1 MFYKQSSYE
10 EMLMS
15 TLKDFRGCEN
25 KSLQSFYIQSW
36 HESLHLSLYNIKVIT
51 ADIPKLVYL
60 EIFKK
65 LKKNVK
71 K

>member
-1 MFYKQSSYE
+1 
-10 EMLMS
+10 MS

-65 LKKNVK
+65 F
-71 K
+71 